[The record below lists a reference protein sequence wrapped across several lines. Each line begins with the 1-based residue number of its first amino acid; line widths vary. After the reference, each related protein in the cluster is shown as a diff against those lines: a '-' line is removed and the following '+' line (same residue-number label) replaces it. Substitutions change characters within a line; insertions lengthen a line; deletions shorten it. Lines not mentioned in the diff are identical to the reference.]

1 MRTSPTRA
9 ELEASTDLLFGAMT
23 SCFAYF
29 LWWTRIRPILES
41 VELPNRDIVIA
52 LQKNTV
58 VEGTLLSIRKI
69 NDFFRPLGESN
80 EKEDDVFSYDF
91 HGFKGAGKFLLPD
104 DFSELHK
111 RVGHLTLR
119 EIRHG
124 KVSWEMHRAVVAAA
138 TKYIEFTK
146 FLQSEFFATDEGRK
160 RQTADGERIILN
172 FLSAMER
179 AKELED
185 RVRRSTE

>member
-1 MRTSPTRA
+1 MRTPPTRA
-9 ELEASTDLLFGAMT
+9 ELEASTDLVFGAMT
-23 SCFAYF
+23 NCFAYF

-41 VELPNRDIVIA
+41 VELPNRDIVIT

-69 NDFFRPLGESN
+69 NDFFRLPEESN

-91 HGFKGAGKFLLPD
+91 HGFKGAGKFILPD
-104 DFSELHK
+104 ELHK
-111 RVGHLTLR
+111 RVGHITLR

-124 KVSWEMHRAVVAAA
+124 KVSWEMHRDVVAAA

-160 RQTADGERIILN
+160 QQAADSERIILN

-179 AKELED
+179 AKEMED
-185 RVRRSTE
+185 GTKYSANYR

>member
-1 MRTSPTRA
+1 
-9 ELEASTDLLFGAMT
+9 MT

-29 LWWTRIRPILES
+29 LWWTQIRPILEG
-41 VELPNRDIVIA
+41 VELSNRDIVIV

-69 NDFFRPLGESN
+69 NDFFRPRGEAN

-91 HGFKGAGKFLLPD
+91 HGFKGAGKFLQPD

-111 RVGHLTLR
+111 RVGHITLR

-160 RQTADGERIILN
+160 QHAVDSERIILC

-179 AKELED
+179 AKEKENQTRLA
-185 RVRRSTE
+185 TE

>member
-1 MRTSPTRA
+1 M
-9 ELEASTDLLFGAMT
+9 
-23 SCFAYF
+23 
-29 LWWTRIRPILES
+29 ES
-41 VELPNRDIVIA
+41 VELPNREIVIA
-52 LQKNTV
+52 LHKNTV

-69 NDFFRPLGESN
+69 NDFFRPPEESN

-91 HGFKGAGKFLLPD
+91 HGFKGVGKFLDLD

-111 RVGHLTLR
+111 RVGHITLR

-124 KVSWEMHRAVVAAA
+124 KVSWEMHHAVVAAA

-160 RQTADGERIILN
+160 QKAADSERIILS

-179 AKELED
+179 AKEMED
-185 RVRRSTE
+185 RTRHSTE